1 MADLGADREAVRVS
15 DTTSA
20 DPAGGLTALQGTALY
35 VGAVLGTGVIALP
48 ALAAQVAGPASLV
61 AWCALV
67 VLSVPLA
74 ATFAA
79 LGARHPDAGGVST
92 YARLA
97 FGERTAV
104 VVGWCFF
111 FTVPMG
117 AAPAALFGGQYIA
130 AATGGGNTTTTLAA
144 AAMMALVTAA
154 NAAGLRVTG
163 RLQLALA
170 AMLTLLLLLSVTLA
184 LPHARWTN
192 LTPFAPHGWSAIAPA
207 AALLVWSFAGW
218 EAITHLAAE
227 FRRPARDLPRAT
239 ALALAVVGVLYL
251 AVAFAV
257 VTVLGAS
264 AATADAPLGE
274 LMSQG
279 LGGNARLLA
288 AAAAVLLTLGTMNA
302 YYAGVAKLGAAL
314 GRDGALPEWLAR
326 GSTAGEVPRRS
337 LAVISTLTIPS
348 LIATGVFH
356 ARTETLVSLTAG
368 LIVTVYA
375 VGVAAAVRLL
385 PRRSKGRT
393 AAMVALAAVVALLA
407 ATGVYLA
414 WAAVV
419 STAALLYLRFKP
431 RPIPSPQPEPTA
443 SAVGSQ

>member
-1 MADLGADREAVRVS
+1 MGDAS
-15 DTTSA
+15 
-20 DPAGGLTALQGTALY
+20 GGTGISTNPGGRLTALQGAALY

-79 LGARHPDAGGVST
+79 LGARHPDSGGVST

-111 FTVPMG
+111 FTVPTG
-117 AAPAALFGGQYIA
+117 AAPAALFAGQYVA
-130 AATGGGNTTTTLAA
+130 AATGGGSTTATLTAA
-144 AAMMALVTAA
+144 ALMVIVTAT

-163 RLQLALA
+163 RLQLGLA
-170 AMLTLLLLLSVTLA
+170 GMLTVLLLLSAATA
-184 LPHARWTN
+184 LPHARWSN
-192 LTPFAPHGWSAIAPA
+192 LTPFAPHGWSALVPA
-207 AALLVWSFAGW
+207 TALLVWSFAGW

-239 ALALAVVGVLYL
+239 GLALAIVGVLYL

-257 VTVLGAS
+257 IAVLGAD

-274 LMSQG
+274 LMSRG
-279 LGGNARLLA
+279 LGGNARALA
-288 AAAAVLLTLGTMNA
+288 AGAAVLLTLGTMNA

-314 GRDGALPEWLAR
+314 GRDGALPGWLAR
-326 GSTAGEVPRRS
+326 GSLAGEVPRRS
-337 LAVISTLTIPS
+337 LVVIAALTVPS
-348 LIATGVFH
+348 LVATGVFH
-356 ARTETLVSLTAG
+356 VGAKTLVSLTAG
-368 LIVTVYA
+368 LIVAVYA
-375 VGVAAAVRLL
+375 IGVAAAVRLL
-385 PRRSKGRT
+385 PRRTRGRA
-393 AAMVALAAVVALLA
+393 AAMVALVAVVALLA
-407 ATGVYLA
+407 TTGVYLV
-414 WAAVV
+414 WALVV
-419 STAALLYLRFKP
+419 SVAALLYLRFG
-431 RPIPSPQPEPTA
+431 RRQTAPQPAPAGST
-443 SAVGSQ
+443 VGSGRD

>member
-1 MADLGADREAVRVS
+1 MS
-15 DTTSA
+15 DTGNVVSTT
-20 DPAGGLTALQGTALY
+20 GRLTALQGTALY

-48 ALAAQVAGPASLV
+48 ALAAQVAGPASLI

-111 FTVPMG
+111 FTVPTG
-117 AAPAALFGGQYIA
+117 AAPAALFAGQYVA
-130 AATGGGNTTTTLAA
+130 AVTGGGNATATFTAA
-144 AAMMALVTAA
+144 VLMAIVTAT

-170 AMLTLLLLLSVTLA
+170 GLLTLLLLLSVVTA
-184 LPHARWTN
+184 LPHARWSN
-192 LTPFAPHGWSAIAPA
+192 LTPFAPHGWSAIASA
-207 AALLVWSFAGW
+207 TALLVWSFAGW

-257 VTVLGAS
+257 IAVLGS
-264 AATADAPLGE
+264 GAATADAPLGE
-274 LMSQG
+274 LMSRG

-288 AAAAVLLTLGTMNA
+288 AGAAVLLTLGTMNA

-326 GSTAGEVPRRS
+326 GSLAGEVPRRS
-337 LAVISTLTIPS
+337 LAVISALTVPS
-348 LIATGVFH
+348 LIATGAFH
-356 ARTETLVSLTAG
+356 LGTRTLVSLTAG
-368 LIVTVYA
+368 LIVSVYA
-375 VGVAAAVRLL
+375 IGVAAAVRLL
-385 PRRSKGRT
+385 PRRTAGRA
-393 AAMVALAAVVALLA
+393 AAMVALVAVVALLA
-407 ATGVYLA
+407 TTGIYLI
-414 WAAVV
+414 WALAVSV
-419 STAALLYLRFKP
+419 AALLYLWFKRRATP
-431 RPIPSPQPEPTA
+431 PAPSDANETA
-443 SAVGSQ
+443 AALGSPSG

>member
-1 MADLGADREAVRVS
+1 MVRVEITRQADAVSELTELTRSS
-15 DTTSA
+15 DA
-20 DPAGGLTALQGTALY
+20 RDAALPATGLSTLQGTALY

-48 ALAAQVAGPASLV
+48 ALAAQVAGPASLL

-67 VLSVPLA
+67 LLSVPLA

-79 LGARHPDAGGVST
+79 LAARHPDAGGVST

-111 FTVPMG
+111 FTVPTG
-117 AAPAALFGGQYIA
+117 SAPAALFGGQYVA
-130 AATGGGNTTTTLAA
+130 AALGGGTTTATITAA
-144 AAMMALVTAA
+144 ALMVIVTAT

-163 RLQLALA
+163 RVQLALA
-170 AMLTLLLLLSVTLA
+170 GLLALLLLLAVGLA
-184 LPHARWTN
+184 LPHARFSN
-192 LTPFAPHGWSAIAPA
+192 LTPFAPHGWFSLAPA

-239 ALALAVVGVLYL
+239 AAALAVVGVLYL

-257 VTVLGAS
+257 VTVLGPS
-264 AATADAPLGE
+264 AADSAAPLGD
-274 LMSQG
+274 LMARG

-288 AAAAVLLTLGTMNA
+288 AGAAVLLTLGTMNA

-314 GRDGALPEWLAR
+314 GRDGALPGWLAR

-337 LAVISTLTIPS
+337 LTFVSALTIPG
-348 LIATGVFH
+348 LVATAAFH
-356 ARTETLVSLTAG
+356 VQTRTLVSLTAG
-368 LIVTVYA
+368 LIVVVYA
-375 VGVAAAVRLL
+375 IGVVAALRLL
-385 PRRSKGRT
+385 PRRSKGR
-393 AAMVALAAVVALLA
+393 AAAIIALAAVALILA

-414 WAAVV
+414 WAVVV
-419 STAALLYLRFKP
+419 SAAALLYARLTR
-431 RPIPSPQPEPTA
+431 
-443 SAVGSQ
+443 VGRSHRA